1 MICTV
6 ILSVLST
13 GALAAQ
19 GSSGRVVST
28 ALSQVGYTEAL
39 DEYTKYGQWYGFSHG
54 YWCDMFV
61 SWCADQAQISQ
72 NIFPLS
78 ASCTAHVNSFK
89 TLGRYMPSA
98 ARGGSYVPQQGDL
111 IFFYKPHLSPNG
123 AVVSHTGIVLYT
135 ENGYVYTIE
144 GNALP
149 NRLDC
154 DYILLSTLR
163 DQDGDLEPPDYVT
176 VNYYPLDAVQ
186 IHGYASPDYADRQPL
201 ALNGFVDLGRHAALS
216 GQFTRLYEEGIMSP
230 TSSHTFS
237 PRHGMFRGEF
247 LQSVMTLCG
256 LSSWNENTQ
265 PFTDVPQD
273 SPWYNAVMTAR
284 CAGIIQGTGSNTFSP
299 DAYISGA
306 AAQTILSNALAYL
319 GLEDRTFSFSK
330 GDIAY
335 VCGTYT
341 IRADLAAALYALRT
355 DIPLPTAYDAAI
367 DLNGEVLEWSP
378 VQINGSC
385 YISLAEL
392 QQQFPALIAVPQ
404 EETEISAAEESQETA
419 KKTTSTEAT
428 EAAEEETEAAGD
440 TEADIGAETT
450 FSADSVDPDT
460 GLPIPL
466 AACNRVIP
474 EEVIYAYG
482 DGSAAISTFSWEGKQ
497 YLALRSTAA
506 LLGLDVTWHGDTFSI
521 SLTEPAE

>member
-1 MICTV
+1 MLKRLSAVLMICPV

-19 GSSGRVVST
+19 GSSSRVVST
-28 ALSQVGYTEAL
+28 ALSQVGYTETL

-54 YWCDMFV
+54 YWCDMFI
-61 SWCADQAQISQ
+61 SWCADQAQISED
-72 NIFPLS
+72 IFPLS
-78 ASCTAHVNSFK
+78 ASCTAHVSSFK
-89 TLGRYMPSA
+89 KLGRYMPSA
-98 ARGGSYVPQQGDL
+98 AWGGSYVPQQGDL
-111 IFFYKPHLSPNG
+111 IFFYKPHLSPSG

-216 GQFTRLYEEGIMSP
+216 GQFTRLYEEGIMFP

-256 LSSWNENTQ
+256 LSGWNESTQ
-265 PFTDVPQD
+265 PFADVPLD
-273 SPWYNAVMTAR
+273 SPWYDAVMTAR

-299 DAYISGA
+299 DTYISGT

-330 GDIAY
+330 GDISY

-341 IRADLAAALYALRT
+341 IRANLAAALYALRT
-355 DIPLPTAYDAAI
+355 DTPLPAAYDAAI
-367 DLNGEVLEWSP
+367 DLNGKALEWSP

-385 YISLAEL
+385 YISLEEL
-392 QQQFPALIAVPQ
+392 QQQFPALTAEPQ
-404 EETEISAAEESQETA
+404 
-419 KKTTSTEAT
+419 
-428 EAAEEETEAAGD
+428 EETEAAGD
-440 TEADIGAETT
+440 TAANPEEEPP
-450 FSADSVDPDT
+450 FSADAVDPDT

-466 AACNRVIP
+466 AACGRVIP
-474 EEVIYAYG
+474 EEITYAYG
-482 DGSAAISTFSWEGKQ
+482 DGYAAISTFAWEGKQ

-506 LLGLDVTWHGDTFSI
+506 LLGLDLTWHGDTFSI